1 MRRKWLLSLLLGVL
15 LIASLPNSVIAA
27 QPIDVTL
34 NGEHLQFDVPPILE
48 NGRVL
53 VPFRAIFEALDTT
66 VNWDGTTKT
75 VTATKGSD
83 TVKLTVGKNVAYKNG
98 SGVELDVPA
107 KVVKGRTLVPV
118 RFVSEALGA
127 EVEWDTQNRMVRINQ
142 KGELELQAI
151 EQVKKYLSLL
161 DRAVS
166 LGVTDEEWE
175 GVLSRAAINSGY
187 GIDARVFKP
196 MPGSVGS
203 SGRSVT
209 DVVIISSKTLSTQL
223 NSSAKIMVTA
233 RYVYD
238 DLISKTQYEKKYYL
252 IDEQGHMLI
261 DREEVVKEASVK

>member
-1 MRRKWLLSLLLGVL
+1 MVRF
-15 LIASLPNSVIAA
+15 SLPSNVMAA

-48 NGRVL
+48 NVRVL
-53 VPFRAIFEALDTT
+53 VPLRVIFEALGAT
-66 VNWDGTTKT
+66 VNWDGTTGT
-75 VTATKGSD
+75 VIATKKTATI
-83 TVKLTVGKNVAYKNG
+83 KLIVGDKTAYRNG
-98 SGVELDVPA
+98 SSLELDVPA
-107 KVVKGRTLVPV
+107 KVVNRRTLVPV
-118 RFVSEALGA
+118 RFVSEALGT

-142 KGELELQAI
+142 KNELELQAI
-151 EQVKKYLSLL
+151 EQVKKNLSLL

-196 MPGSVGS
+196 MPGLVGS

-223 NSSAKIMVTA
+223 NSSAKIMV
-233 RYVYD
+233 
-238 DLISKTQYEKKYYL
+238 I
-252 IDEQGHMLI
+252 
-261 DREEVVKEASVK
+261 